1 MAEQTLERP
10 SQADNDT
17 STSPRIPSEAA
28 RSLDLRDKGTAV
40 NASVSNEPAG
50 WGEQAEAGDF
60 DYVPVSP
67 WAPIALCM
75 GLLGLTG
82 FIGYFGLYVA
92 FFGIFVGIGGILQ
105 IRSAGGFVK
114 GTSMAAFGL
123 VLSISSFGLGSAKM
137 YYNFQHEVPEGYLRV
152 NFPKDVAEKE
162 FIYIGGHRKLHPDV
176 AAVVGKKVYL
186 KGFMWATQSTEGL
199 SQFILLKDNGE
210 CCFGGKPKA
219 HDYIVVKLPSLK
231 SPADRPELSKRASGM
246 SVVEQ
251 QQPVAD
257 LKRAADEAKTVDDE
271 KPKNEY
277 QLVTRAFIGM
287 VAVAGVLEAD
297 VRAGE
302 GKAQDDFEYAAV
314 YRINDA
320 QLVEEAWTRF

>member
-1 MAEQTLERP
+1 MAGQMLER
-10 SQADNDT
+10 T
-17 STSPRIPSEAA
+17 SGAENNVSRFDENTSGNL
-28 RSLDLRDKGTAV
+28 RSDELEIGANMNSS
-40 NASVSNEPAG
+40 NASASTG
-50 WGEQAEAGDF
+50 WSQTSESEEF

-67 WAPIALCM
+67 WAPISLCM
-75 GLLGLTG
+75 GFLGLTG

-105 IRSAGGFVK
+105 IRAAGGFVK
-114 GTSMAAFGL
+114 GTWMAAFGL
-123 VLSISSFGLGSAKM
+123 LLSICSFGLGSAKM

-162 FIYIGGHRKLHPDV
+162 FIYLGSHRKLHPDV
-176 AAVVGKKVYL
+176 AALVGQKVYL

-210 CCFGGKPKA
+210 CCFGGKPKS
-219 HDYIVVKLPSLK
+219 HDYIVVKLPSLA
-231 SPADRPELSKRASGM
+231 SPQDRPELSYRAPGL

-251 QQPVAD
+251 RKTSKDQSQPVS
-257 LKRAADEAKTVDDE
+257 DDNATE
-271 KPKNEY
+271 ESDSGHGY
-277 QLVTRAFIGM
+277 QLVTRAYIGM

-297 VRAGE
+297 VKAGE
-302 GKAQDDFEYAAV
+302 NAKPDDYEYAPV
-314 YRINDA
+314 YRINNA